1 MSRHQM
7 QGVSRVRLIV
17 CSDFLDIKLSNRSLN
32 HLQKFYALINK
43 YTVANAE
50 NKGDTLQVS

>member
-1 MSRHQM
+1 M
-7 QGVSRVRLIV
+7 QGASRVRLIV
-17 CSDFLDIKLSNRSLN
+17 CSDFLDIELSNRSLN

-50 NKGDTLQVS
+50 NKGDTLQVA